1 MKTGEPK
8 HSTERTMFFE
18 DDQENLYK
26 LVQDKATTGKQGLG
40 IKDRP
45 KKIAG
50 VHFQGKKT
58 SFSDSEAEDS
68 DDVGPPPKRMRCN
81 ALETEKADEPKLKLK
96 KLCKRLLRQVP
107 GDSLK
112 LKRLKVLIDE
122 QSSSVFS
129 DFSSKKDAI
138 AYLKRKLEGSSK
150 FSVEGKRMDIAA
162 VEVDELRPIE
172 EGRDVRQHQVA
183 VDIVSDG
190 ASLLERAKVSYAHV
204 VADGKKSVDS
214 NATPSLVDGDVVIMN
229 EDIIVNR
236 EATIPSIQFSHGVH
250 GQVDH
255 NTIIV
260 RLLG

>member
-1 MKTGEPK
+1 
-8 HSTERTMFFE
+8 
-18 DDQENLYK
+18 
-26 LVQDKATTGKQGLG
+26 
-40 IKDRP
+40 
-45 KKIAG
+45 
-50 VHFQGKKT
+50 
-58 SFSDSEAEDS
+58 
-68 DDVGPPPKRMRCN
+68 
-81 ALETEKADEPKLKLK
+81 
-96 KLCKRLLRQVP
+96 
-107 GDSLK
+107 
-112 LKRLKVLIDE
+112 
-122 QSSSVFS
+122 
-129 DFSSKKDAI
+129 
-138 AYLKRKLEGSSK
+138 
-150 FSVEGKRMDIAA
+150 MDIAA